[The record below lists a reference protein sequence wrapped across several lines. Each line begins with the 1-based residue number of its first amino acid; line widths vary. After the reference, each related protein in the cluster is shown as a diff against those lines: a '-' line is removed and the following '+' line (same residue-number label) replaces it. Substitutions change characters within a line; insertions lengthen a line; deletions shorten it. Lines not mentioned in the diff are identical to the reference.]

1 MKKKRISYFIV
12 FIALMMGACNTAP
25 AQGPLINIGDGGF
38 LSEKPC
44 GPPCFMGI
52 IPGESSETDV
62 ISVLKDLNIFSGCE
76 AFINQSDDSEKGYIC
91 RGLVIV
97 RMDRSSNLVTSIGYQ
112 PDDTIHVKEAITKF
126 GPPNYLMV
134 VNSSPT
140 EIVKIG
146 MILYYDRPPM
156 AIVLPNQ
163 GGVSY
168 DLLPDIT
175 IENIG
180 YSSKSDYD
188 QLIQSFSKFFLTWK
202 GYSEYPL
209 IIHK

>member
-62 ISVLKDLNIFSGCE
+62 INILKDLNIYSQCE
-76 AFINQSDDSEKGYIC
+76 LYTDQSDKNHNSYACQDFA
-91 RGLVIV
+91 IV
-97 RMDRSSNLVTSIGYQ
+97 NIGRSSNLVTSLGYQ
-112 PDDTIHVKEAITKF
+112 PDDTIRVKEAITKF
-126 GPPNYLMV
+126 GPPNHIMV
-134 VNSSPT
+134 VNASPSGLA
-140 EIVKIG
+140 EVRI
-146 MILYYDRPPM
+146 ILYYDTPPM
-156 AIVLPNQ
+156 RISLPDQ
-163 GGVSY
+163 SGFSY
-168 DLLPDIT
+168 NLSPDIT
-175 IENIG
+175 IENIA
-180 YSSKSDYD
+180 YLAKSDYD
-188 QLIQSFSKFFLTWK
+188 QLIQSLSKSFLTWK